1 MTGVDDATTT
11 FTNIAN
17 AIRSKTGTS
26 SKMKITEMASKIND
40 ISVGITP
47 SGTKSITSNGTY
59 DITSYQYVS
68 VNVDSTPNISGVGA
82 SLSARKYLEE
92 ESAGYYYNQG
102 ITYVVWS
109 VKSNIP
115 SSLTATIDV
124 SGSGTVKYSDGS
136 KTYTTTVK
144 FSGSKSLTNSE
155 LKNGSVTV
163 YGSPI
168 FAGTASSGFYNPTI
182 INGTASISIKLS
194 DGSTGSGS
202 VSISSS

>member
-26 SKMKITEMASKIND
+26 SKMKITEMASKING

-82 SLSARKYLEE
+82 SLGAQEYFEE
-92 ESAGYYYNQG
+92 DSGYYYHQG

-115 SSLTATIDV
+115 SSLTATINV
-124 SGSGTVKYSDGS
+124 SGSGTAKYSNGS
-136 KTYTTTVK
+136 RTYTTTVK
-144 FSGSKSLTNSE
+144 FSGSRSLTNSE
-155 LKNGSVTV
+155 LKNGSATV
-163 YGSPI
+163 YGSLI
-168 FAGTASSGFYNPTI
+168 FAGTGSDGFYNPTI

>member
-26 SKMKITEMASKIND
+26 SKMKITEMASKING

-82 SLSARKYLEE
+82 SLGAREYFEE
-92 ESAGYYYNQG
+92 DSGYYYHQG

-124 SGSGTVKYSDGS
+124 SGSGTAKYTDMSR
-136 KTYTTTVK
+136 TYTTTVK

-155 LKNGSVTV
+155 LKNGSATV
-163 YGSPI
+163 YGSSI
-168 FAGTASSGFYNPTI
+168 FAGTGSDGFYNPTI